1 MPVCVN
7 LSKSSTYLRMFCSL
21 LLNTVNSSR
30 RNIIY
35 FKNRH
40 LGNKNRAKMLDDSEE
55 KTRFVTIAVGSMAC
69 GGRGVADGRKNW
81 DCTL

>member
-1 MPVCVN
+1 MTVWVN
-7 LSKSSTYLRMFCSL
+7 LSKSSTYSRMFCSL

-40 LGNKNRAKMLDDSEE
+40 LGNKNRGKKLDDLKENE
-55 KTRFVTIAVGSMAC
+55 LIVTWGIKTRTKC
-69 GGRGVADGRKNW
+69 
-81 DCTL
+81 

>member
-7 LSKSSTYLRMFCSL
+7 LSKSSTYSRLFCTW
-21 LLNTVNSSR
+21 LLNTVNFSR

-40 LGNKNRAKMLDDSEE
+40 LGNKNKAKKLDDLKE
-55 KTRFVTIAVGSMAC
+55 KEQIVT
-69 GGRGVADGRKNW
+69 W
-81 DCTL
+81 DIKTKPKS